1 MNCTIFLVG
10 MPGSGKTTI
19 GKRLAARLGCPFID
33 ADRELEARCGVTI
46 ATMFE
51 IEGEQGFRDREARLL
66 EELCDQKGHVVATGG
81 GVILRPENRAI
92 LRDQPK
98 VVYLQASVAELW
110 SRLRHDRKR
119 PLLQGKDPRAR
130 IEKMHRERVPL
141 YEEVA
146 DITVRG
152 QRHSAERLLS
162 DMIVSL
168 EIKSAIKPAPLQD

>member
-1 MNCTIFLVG
+1 
-10 MPGSGKTTI
+10 MPGSGKSTI
-19 GKRLAARLGCPFID
+19 GKRLAARLGCPFVD
-33 ADRELEARCGVTI
+33 ADRELESRCGVTI

-66 EELCDQKGHVVATGG
+66 AELCEEKGQVVATGG
-81 GVILRPENRAI
+81 GVILRPENRAL
-92 LRDQPK
+92 LRGQPR

-152 QRHSAERLLS
+152 QRHSAERLLG
-162 DMIVSL
+162 DMIKSL
-168 EIKSAIKPAPLQD
+168 EVESATTPDTLKD